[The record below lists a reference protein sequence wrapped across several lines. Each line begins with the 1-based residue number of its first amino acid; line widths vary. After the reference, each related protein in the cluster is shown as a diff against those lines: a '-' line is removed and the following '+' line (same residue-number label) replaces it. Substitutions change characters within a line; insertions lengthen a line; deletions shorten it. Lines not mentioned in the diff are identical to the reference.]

1 MEEYLTFAKEI
12 SKKAGE
18 IMLKYF
24 KEDADIR
31 FKEDKTIVTIADET
45 INNYLIDE
53 VKKRFPDHA
62 VDGEENSSGESKYVW
77 VCDPVDGTAMYSK
90 HIPVAVFSLAL
101 VVDGVPI
108 LGVVYDP
115 FTDSLYEATK
125 GGGAFKNGNP
135 IHVNNINLEDIA
147 CYGNYDMWYNIEKEY
162 DISKTI
168 NDLQKE
174 VTLSK
179 IGSTIRA
186 AMCVAS
192 GDFAFHIFP
201 GHIHKNCDVAASKII
216 VEEAGGKVTDF
227 DGNEQRYDR
236 SINGALITN
245 GIVHD
250 AILEKLKNRF

>member
-1 MEEYLTFAKEI
+1 MEEYLTFAKSI
-12 SKKAGE
+12 AYKAGE

-24 KEDADIR
+24 KEDANIE
-31 FKEDKTIVTIADET
+31 FKDDETIVTVADKM
-45 INNYLIDE
+45 INDYLIE
-53 VKKRFPDHA
+53 KVKETYPDHA
-62 VDGEENSSGESKYVW
+62 VDGEEKSHGTSKYVW
-77 VCDPVDGTAMYSK
+77 VCDPIDGTAMYSK
-90 HIPVAVFSLAL
+90 HVPVAVFSLAL
-101 VVDGVPI
+101 VIDGVPE

-125 GGGAFKNGNP
+125 GGGAFKNGEP
-135 IHVNNINLEDIA
+135 IHVNNMKIGDIG
-147 CYGNYDMWYNIEKEY
+147 CYGNYDLWVNIDKEY
-162 DISKTI
+162 DISKPVGE
-168 NDLQKE
+168 LQKE

-192 GDFAFHIFP
+192 GDFAFQIFP

-227 DGNEQRYDR
+227 DGNEQRYDQ

-245 GIVHD
+245 GVVHD
-250 AILEKLKNRF
+250 TILNKLKNRF